1 MKSLLLRNPQ
11 PSALE
16 VAHQVPEPVHLQPP
30 RRSGCLDRLSSQI
43 QHHHLL
49 QPLPMDLFVAEEEN
63 NRMPKPSRPRKL
75 TLRLQKHVAAQAAR
89 VL

>member
-1 MKSLLLRNPQ
+1 MNPQ
-11 PSALE
+11 PNALE
-16 VAHQVPEPVHLQPP
+16 VAHQGPEPVHLQPP
-30 RRSGCLDRLSSQI
+30 RRSGSPDHLSRRI
-43 QHHHLL
+43 PLRHLL

-63 NRMPKPSRPRKL
+63 NRMPKPSRPRQL